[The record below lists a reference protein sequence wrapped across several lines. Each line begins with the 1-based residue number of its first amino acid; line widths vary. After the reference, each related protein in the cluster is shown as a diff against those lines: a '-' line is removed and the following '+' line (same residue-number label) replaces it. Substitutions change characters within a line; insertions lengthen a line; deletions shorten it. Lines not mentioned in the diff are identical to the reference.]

1 MRECRSTLRVLTGT
15 LAGAEVAK
23 QERVEQLFTDGTKRR
38 QIDLENILIGYF
50 SENGFR
56 TIVLNSAVIPEEENQ
71 NQYAHHFCEHSIK
84 QEIFLTS
91 GERRQLKCILMNL
104 SCLSVSQ
111 LEKV

>member
-56 TIVLNSAVIPEEENQ
+56 TIVLDSAVIPEEEDS
-71 NQYAHHFCEHSIK
+71 ESIR
-84 QEIFLTS
+84 TS
-91 GERRQLKCILMNL
+91 LLRTFDKAGDLLDKWRAKTAEMYPNEPELLECIPT
-104 SCLSVSQ
+104 
-111 LEKV
+111 